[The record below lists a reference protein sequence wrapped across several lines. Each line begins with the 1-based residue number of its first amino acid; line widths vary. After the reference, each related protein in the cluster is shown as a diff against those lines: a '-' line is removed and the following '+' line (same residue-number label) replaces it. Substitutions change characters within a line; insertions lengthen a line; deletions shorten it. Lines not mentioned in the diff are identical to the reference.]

1 MHEESTSRHK
11 EAVVSLRGESSPL
24 GQYTTSAIKF
34 KRMDLTGAAAENGCT
49 GVTYKVG
56 HIVKGFLRNNLFNQ
70 DKQTLEGNTIPSQ
83 CIC

>member
-24 GQYTTSAIKF
+24 GQYITSAIKF
-34 KRMDLTGAAAENGCT
+34 KRMDLTGVAAENGCT

-56 HIVKGFLRNNLFNQ
+56 QYCKRI
-70 DKQTLEGNTIPSQ
+70 LEEQLI
-83 CIC
+83 